1 MVETLMRSG
10 LITFIVLAL
19 SARPFGQPAGDKLSA
34 LQKGIACAPPV
45 VATFPPADAL
55 RILGS
60 QASEPHD
67 LNGNGDLLILN
78 GGTARGLAVG
88 QQFFV
93 RGEHAALRGER
104 VRSVNT
110 QGWIAIASVNE
121 TTAIASV
128 QNSCGPIMA
137 GDFLEPFV
145 APEPPS
151 NAERVD
157 TSGELD
163 FSAPARVL
171 YGVDGHERVAA
182 GDFVLIDR
190 GADQGV
196 TVGRRFAFY
205 RDPSSPGLPLVAIGE
220 AVVVSV
226 GPAMSLVRV
235 NEAKTEVQQSDYVVP
250 RK

>member
-1 MVETLMRSG
+1 MRSG
-10 LITFIVLAL
+10 SLITIIVLTLTTTAF
-19 SARPFGQPAGDKLSA
+19 AQPSGNNLSA

-45 VATFPPADAL
+45 VATEPAPDAL
-55 RILGS
+55 RVLGS
-60 QASEPHD
+60 QASEPHG
-67 LNGNGDLLILN
+67 LNGNADTLVLN
-78 GGTARGLAVG
+78 AGTARGVAIG
-88 QQFFV
+88 QQYFV
-93 RGEHAALRGER
+93 REVRSALRGER
-104 VRSVNT
+104 IRSVAT
-110 QGWIAIASVNE
+110 SGWITVVSANE

-128 QNSCGPIMA
+128 VNACGPIMA
-137 GDFLEPFV
+137 GNFLEPFI
-145 APEPPS
+145 APDPPA

-190 GADQGV
+190 GTEQGV
-196 TVGRRFAFY
+196 APGHRFAFY
-205 RDPSSPGLPLVAIGE
+205 RDPKSPGLPLVAIGE

-226 GPAMSLVRV
+226 GPAMALVRV
-235 NEAKTEVQQSDYVVP
+235 NAANTEVQASDYVVP